1 VVIDHRVAEIR
12 KPRSQFRLSP
22 VPAIANRY
30 VPNRC
35 KAGGRE
41 VKGFP
46 EPLQSQGISVRQ
58 IGTLLSDADRPSR
71 DKGIAS
77 YQQ

>member
-41 VKGFP
+41 VKGF
-46 EPLQSQGISVRQ
+46 QFG
-58 IGTLLSDADRPSR
+58 
-71 DKGIAS
+71 K
-77 YQQ
+77 